1 MLKKGIFTALDK
13 MSAKQD
19 FDEEEMGNIEN
30 FNK

>member
-19 FDEEEMGNIEN
+19 FDVKKKGACLS
-30 FNK
+30 